1 MLSDLPCTSYSAA
14 MKTIGEQAKKI
25 RSKNAGPYW
34 LTIDVFCG
42 SEAVYLKMIS
52 TLTLSKVADIYQV
65 PQDTLKRY
73 ELPTLNVIKFSF
85 PRSTVQGSRFDRDMH
100 GAQMSV
106 LLSEYQL

>member
-1 MLSDLPCTSYSAA
+1 MA
-14 MKTIGEQAKKI
+14 KVGELVKKI

-42 SEAVYLKMIS
+42 SLSVYEQIKESI
-52 TLTLSKVADIYQV
+52 TLSRIAALYQV
-65 PQDTLKRY
+65 PEDSLKRF

-85 PRSTVQGSRFDRDMH
+85 PRSTVQGDRFDRDMH

-106 LLSEYQL
+106 LLAEQEVS